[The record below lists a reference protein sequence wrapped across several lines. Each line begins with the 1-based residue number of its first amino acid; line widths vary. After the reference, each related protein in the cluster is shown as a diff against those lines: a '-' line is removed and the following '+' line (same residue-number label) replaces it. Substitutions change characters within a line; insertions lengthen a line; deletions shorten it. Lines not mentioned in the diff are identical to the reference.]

1 MRRSLEGRSILL
13 TGASRGIGRRVALR
27 LAALGARVLVTARSG
42 QELDALVAE
51 IRAAGGTAEAHAV
64 DLTDPAQRE
73 QLVRTTVET
82 LGGLDV
88 LINCA
93 GVASFGEFASSTPDV
108 LRHLMEINFF
118 VPVELIRLCQP
129 HLAESAILGRQPAVV
144 NVASIC
150 GRLGIP
156 SFPEHCASKHA
167 LVGLT
172 EAIRAEFAR
181 YDIDILLVLPG
192 LVKTDDT
199 NRHLLRNEGRIELD
213 YDKAE
218 TPDNVADG
226 VVKSLLRNTRE
237 RATGWIGWWAWF
249 GRRTW
254 PRGIR
259 RLMRKKV
266 QRFAEKHGTA
276 TPAAGA

>member
-1 MRRSLEGRSILL
+1 MRRSLLGRSVLL
-13 TGASRGIGRRVALR
+13 TGASRGIGRRVAKR
-27 LAALGARVLVTARSG
+27 LAQLGANLLVTARSSNELESLV
-42 QELDALVAE
+42 QEIQAS
-51 IRAAGGTAEAHAV
+51 GGTAESLSV
-64 DLTDPAQRE
+64 DLTDSIQRE
-73 QLVRTTVET
+73 LLVQSVVERN
-82 LGGLDV
+82 GGLDI

-93 GVASFGEFASSTPDV
+93 GVASFGEFSSSTPEV

-118 VPVELIRLCQP
+118 VPSELIRLCQP
-129 HLAESAILGRQPAVV
+129 YLAQSAVLGRQPAVV

-150 GRLGIP
+150 GRAGIP

-172 EAIRAEFAR
+172 EALRSEFAR

-192 LVKTDDT
+192 LVKTDDM
-199 NRHLLRNEGRIELD
+199 NRHLLRNEGRIDLD
-213 YDKAE
+213 YGKAE

-237 RATGWIGWWAWF
+237 RATGWLGWWVWF

-259 RLMRKKV
+259 WIMRRKV
-266 QRFAEKHGTA
+266 QKFAEREAAG
-276 TPAAGA
+276 TPA